1 MAPRHRSLAFLA
13 AILLAALCYAGA
25 RPVGPLPALGPLL
38 DPASGA
44 WGLARQAALPARSS
58 AVIPGLSAPVEVR
71 VDDRGVPHV
80 FAANEEDA
88 WRAQGYLVARDRLF
102 QMELQRRATA
112 GTLAELVGPRAL
124 PADRAARRRGLALA
138 ADRNFTA
145 ADSGSLTIRAA
156 RAYAEGVNAWIDA
169 MPRAALPLE
178 FRLLGQKPSRWEPRH
193 TFYLFAQMAL
203 TLAWE
208 DETLSRLRVRA
219 VVGRTAADAL
229 FPLNSPIQEPIQPN
243 GQPAPRYDFAPLP
256 PPGLPDPVA
265 EIAARE
271 REAFDLALGLT
282 PGEPGLGDAIGSNN
296 WAVSPRR
303 TAARHALLAGDPHL
317 ELSIPSIWYE
327 IHLQVTGGPEVAG
340 VTFAGSPGVI
350 IGFNRNLA
358 WSFTNTGADV
368 RDYYVEEVDD
378 SLNPSRYRVDGAW
391 RAVERRVET
400 YHGPGGELLHT
411 DTMYSTHRGP
421 LLREGTRWLSMR
433 WTPFEATHAG
443 DEFLRLDRAGSASEW
458 MESWE
463 EFVAPA
469 QNGLVADRGGSIAIR
484 STARYPVRPGGRGD
498 ELQDGTRSA
507 ADWQGYLPLDAYPF
521 SRDPAQGFLASA
533 NQQPV
538 DPRVN
543 GRYFGSNWYS
553 PWRAMRINQLLRGD
567 SSVTSSTMGRW
578 QTDPGSAR
586 ADAFVP
592 ELLGAARRLA
602 ASGRAD
608 SATSRA
614 AALLGEWDRR
624 YTRENRRAILF
635 ERVMGALASSVWDEL
650 IPLEHRSDS
659 TPRAVAYPEEMVLLG
674 LLRDSSAAWWD
685 DTRTAPVERRDEI
698 VGAALRTGL
707 ASAIRDFGPPEAAG
721 WLWSRAHSANLFHL
735 LRLPALS
742 ALGHPVQGGTSTLG
756 PSPGRGGF
764 GASWRMVVELG
775 DEVTA
780 WATYPGGQSGNPA
793 SAHYL
798 DRLPLWL
805 EGELAP
811 VLFPRTPEEIPG
823 DRLRAVLSLKGGR

>member
-25 RPVGPLPALGPLL
+25 RPVGPLPALGALL
-38 DPASGA
+38 DPASGGWA
-44 WGLARQAALPARSS
+44 LARQAGLPARSS
-58 AVIPGLSAPVEVR
+58 ALLPGLTSPVEVR

-88 WRAQGYLVARDRLF
+88 WRTQGYLVARDRLF
-102 QMELQRRATA
+102 QMELQRRATE
-112 GTLAELVGPRAL
+112 GTLAELVGARAL
-124 PADRAARRRGLALA
+124 PADRAARRRGLAWT
-138 ADRNFTA
+138 ADRNFAA

-156 RAYAEGVNAWIDA
+156 RAYAQGVNAWIEA
-169 MPRAALPLE
+169 MPRAAVPLE
-178 FRLLGQKPSRWEPRH
+178 FRLLGKKPSRWEPKH

-219 VVGRTAADAL
+219 MVGRTAADAL

-243 GQPAPRYDFAPLP
+243 GQTAPRYDFVPLP
-256 PPGLPDPVA
+256 PPGLPDTGA

-271 REAFDLALGLT
+271 REALDLALGLM

-303 TAARHALLAGDPHL
+303 TAAGRALLAGDPHL

-327 IHLQVTGGPEVAG
+327 IHLQVAGGPEVAG

-350 IGFNRNLA
+350 IGFNRNVA

-368 RDYYVEEVDD
+368 RDYYVEAVDD
-378 SLNPSRYRVDGAW
+378 SLNPSRYRVDGAL
-391 RAVERRVET
+391 RPVERRVET
-400 YHGPGGELLHT
+400 YYGPGGEILHT
-411 DTMYSTHRGP
+411 DTLRATHRGP
-421 LLREGTRWLSMR
+421 LLREGARWLSMR
-433 WTPFEATHAG
+433 WTPFEATYAG
-443 DEFLRLDRAGSASEW
+443 DEFLRLDRAGSVSEW
-458 MESWE
+458 MESWQ

-469 QNGLVADRGGSIAIR
+469 QNGLVADRSGGIAIR
-484 STARYPVRPGGRGD
+484 STARYPVRAGGRGD

-507 ADWQGYLPLDAYPF
+507 TDWQGYLPLEAYPF

-567 SSVTSSTMGRW
+567 SSVTPLTMRRW

-586 ADAFVP
+586 ADALVP
-592 ELLGAARRLA
+592 ELLAAAGRLA

-608 SATSRA
+608 SAASRA

-635 ERVMGALASSVWDEL
+635 ERVMGALTGSVWDEL
-650 IPLEHRSDS
+650 IPLPQRDDS
-659 TPRAVAYPEEMVLLG
+659 AARAVAYPEEMVLLG
-674 LLRDSSAAWWD
+674 LLRDSSSAWWD

-707 ASAIRDFGPPEAAG
+707 GSAIRDFGPPESDG

-742 ALGHPVQGGTSTLG
+742 ALGVPVQGGASTLG
-756 PSPGRGGF
+756 PSPGRGTH

-775 DEVTA
+775 DTVSA
-780 WATYPGGQSGNPA
+780 WGTYPGGQSGNPA
-793 SAHYL
+793 SRHYL

-805 EGELAP
+805 AGELAP
-811 VLFPRTPEEIPG
+811 VLFPRKPG
-823 DRLRAVLSLKGGR
+823 DLPADRVRAVLSLRGGR